1 MFKGSLVAMIT
12 PFTKND
18 EVDEK
23 GIKELVEFQLY
34 LYYFEPEDG

>member
-23 GIKELVEFQLY
+23 GIKELVEFHIKNGTNGIV
-34 LYYFEPEDG
+34 P

>member
-12 PFTKND
+12 PFTESG

-23 GIKELVEFQLY
+23 GIKELVEFHIKN
-34 LYYFEPEDG
+34 GTN